1 MTLQI
6 NLIAIPIAKIF
17 LLPLKLHIVQCSY
30 IVHVGPD
37 DDYEDFW
44 VSHIKIFIFF
54 PATQVNLLKV
64 T

>member
-37 DDYEDFW
+37 DDYEDVW
-44 VSHIKIFIFF
+44 VSHVI
-54 PATQVNLLKV
+54 VVHDRGLEV
-64 T
+64 SS